1 MSKGDILGGDL
12 KWWSGG
18 GAWEGACMNAF
29 KMCKKL
35 LG

>member
-1 MSKGDILGGDL
+1 MSKGDIWGSDL
-12 KWWSGG
+12 KWWSG